1 MKKGFTLVELLA
13 VIIVL
18 GVIGLIATVT
28 VSNELKENRESL
40 YQIQIDNIKRSAQN
54 WASNHVFEL
63 PEEGESLT
71 LTLGQL
77 KQEGLSGDVVNPLT
91 DEQFDDNL
99 TKIKITKVEN
109 SYVYEVIIEENE

>member
-18 GVIGLIATVT
+18 GVIGLIAVVT

-40 YQIQIDNIKRSAQN
+40 YQIQIENIERSAQT

-63 PEEGESLT
+63 PSGDGEYII

-77 KQEGLSGDVVNPLT
+77 KEEGLSGDVVNPLT
-91 DEQFDDNL
+91 DEQFLDSL
-99 TKIKITKVEN
+99 EIKITKLEN
-109 SYVYEVIIEENE
+109 SYVYEVIVEEDE